1 MSPGA
6 FAIDYHQL
14 MYFTPRQNDGSTICT
29 ASMTLLSTPAGI
41 AQFVLWGGFVLGLV
55 FGAVGQWSRFC
66 VRGAIAD
73 LVVFGGK
80 SRLIA
85 WVLAV
90 AVAAIGTQ
98 LLVSLNLFDAARSL
112 AWSNRLAWASCLVGG
127 VIFGYGMVLAG
138 GCPQR
143 CLVKT
148 GAGDLKALVT
158 LIVTAIAALMTLR
171 GLFAPLRVDA
181 LDAWSVTLATPQ
193 DFGSLAAS
201 LGVPASIVRWVLVAL
216 IVAVAGTLWWRNR
229 TTLDKGHWIAAIAIG
244 LLVPA
249 AWLVTGH
256 WGFIAEH
263 PETLEP
269 AWLGTQSRRP
279 EGLSFVAPMGQGLD
293 LLTLWSD
300 KNTTASFGVTAAMG
314 VLVGSFIMAKLRRD
328 FRLESFQ
335 NNPTLVSHLAGGLM
349 MGFGGVTALGCT
361 IGQGLTGLAMLS
373 AGSVLA
379 VLGIVTGAVA
389 ALHFAAKRLDK
400 EELAS

>member
-1 MSPGA
+1 
-6 FAIDYHQL
+6 
-14 MYFTPRQNDGSTICT
+14 
-29 ASMTLLSTPAGI
+29 MTSLSTPGAI
-41 AQFVLWGGFVLGLV
+41 TQFVLWGGFALGLV

-73 LVVFGGK
+73 WVVFRGK

-98 LLVSLNLFDAARSL
+98 LLVSLDLFDAARSL
-112 AWSNRLAWASCLVGG
+112 AWSNRLAWASCVVGG
-127 VIFGYGMVLAG
+127 AIFGYGMVLAG

-143 CLVKT
+143 SLVKT

-181 LDAWSVTLATPQ
+181 LDAWSVTLPTPQ

-201 LGVPASIVRWVLVAL
+201 LGAPASGVRWLLVAL
-216 IVAVAGTLWWRNR
+216 IVVAAGTLWWRNR
-229 TTLDKGHWIAAIAIG
+229 ATLDKSHWIAAVAIG

-249 AWLVTGH
+249 AWLITGH
-256 WGFIAEH
+256 WGFLTEH

-300 KNTTASFGVTAAMG
+300 KNTTASFGVTAAVG
-314 VLVGSFIMAKLRRD
+314 VLLGSFVMAKLRRD

-335 NNPTLVSHLAGGLM
+335 NSQTLVSHLAGGLM

-379 VLGIVTGAVA
+379 VSGIVTGALA
-389 ALHFAAKRLDK
+389 ALHFAVRSLDK
-400 EELAS
+400 EELAN